1 MNLLVERVSKIVKN
15 SEIKSTSITFFSG
28 IHWNQNLENE
38 ILFVLMFSVIFL
50 YMHGYAMGKIS
61 CFVDNLNSLLN
72 NEILHWYNLKALAD
86 DKLNVAK
93 MMISVFDRKHCGKKE
108 KMLNC
113 ILGLN
118 LDSECNTVRNSITL
132 N

>member
-1 MNLLVERVSKIVKN
+1 
-15 SEIKSTSITFFSG
+15 
-28 IHWNQNLENE
+28 
-38 ILFVLMFSVIFL
+38 
-50 YMHGYAMGKIS
+50 MGKIS

-72 NEILHWYNLKALAD
+72 NEILHWYKLKALAD